1 MVRDTSAPIV
11 LLVQPHGDSLDL
23 YTEYLEGQGAR
34 CIPVTT
40 AEDALTVAPRADVVV
55 TGILLPGSEDG
66 VALTARL
73 RADERTRHLP
83 IIVLTACVFENE
95 RQRAREAGAD
105 AFLGKPCLP
114 SELYEEIRRVV
125 TESALRRVRGRPLK
139 SAARQRPGTHEK
151 RHDG

>member
-1 MVRDTSAPIV
+1 MVPDTVAPIV

-23 YTEYLEGQGAR
+23 YTEYLERQGAQ

-40 AEDALTVAPRADVVV
+40 AEAALAAAPRADVVV

-66 VALTARL
+66 IALTARL
-73 RADERTRHLP
+73 RADERTTHVP

-114 SELYEEIRRVV
+114 SELYEEIRRVIA
-125 TESALRRVRGRPLK
+125 EAALRRVRGRPLK
-139 SAARQRPGTHEK
+139 SAGRRRPGTHEK